1 MSGPTFVNTSDSSQT
16 LTDRSTA
23 EKPSPEKPLADA
35 EKVPPEDITPKV
47 KHDGQ
52 HMEFPDGGL
61 RAWGVAL
68 GNAGVMFCTLGYV
81 NSWGVYQAYY
91 QANQLPNETS
101 SAISWIGSLQSFFI
115 FAASLVGGPLFD
127 RYGAKVIY
135 PPAAVFVFTIFMT
148 SLCTEYYQFMLAQ
161 GVLGGIMQGLVMTP
175 AMAATPQYFNKKRG
189 AAMGLAIAGSSI
201 GGVIHPI
208 ALNQM
213 LTQTNL
219 GFAWSVRIEAFLIL
233 SVLCIS
239 CPFIRARLPPR
250 KSKFLL
256 PRAFK
261 ELRYTGLVFA
271 SFFMFLG
278 MFPPLFYLPSY
289 GISQGMTPTLAFYL
303 SAILNAA
310 SFPGRI
316 LPAIL
321 SDKIGKVNVY
331 AAAGITTGILTLCWQ
346 RVHGN
351 AGVIVFTALF
361 GFFSGAII
369 SGGSVTLAS
378 CTDDAKNIGTYMG
391 MGMAWTSLAALIGP
405 PISGALEDTES
416 GYKAIAIFA
425 GTVTLFGGLFAM
437 LVVKSVA
444 GRGVLSLE

>member
-1 MSGPTFVNTSDSSQT
+1 MTGQTFANISGSTQT
-16 LTDRSTA
+16 LTERSLADIPPA
-23 EKPSPEKPLADA
+23 EKPEEATLPLEETAPEVKPDDRR
-35 EKVPPEDITPKV
+35 PD
-47 KHDGQ
+47 
-52 HMEFPDGGL
+52 FPDGGS

-91 QANQLPNETS
+91 QANQLRNESPS
-101 SAISWIGSLQSFFI
+101 SIAWIGSLQSFFI
-115 FAASLVGGPLFD
+115 FSASLVGGPLFD
-127 RYGAKVIY
+127 RYGSKVIY

-161 GVLGGIMQGLVMTP
+161 GVLGGIMQGLAMTP

-213 LTQTNL
+213 LTKTDL

-233 SVLCIS
+233 GVLLVS
-239 CPFIRARLPPR
+239 TPFIRARLPPR

-261 ELRYTGLVFA
+261 ELRYTGLTFA

-289 GISQGMTPTLAFYL
+289 GLSEGMTPTLAFYL

-316 LPAIL
+316 VPAIL
-321 SDKIGKVNVY
+321 SDKVGKLNIY

-351 AGVIVFTALF
+351 TAIIIFTALF

-378 CTDDAKNIGTYMG
+378 CTDDPKNIGTYMG
-391 MGMAWTSLAALIGP
+391 MGMAWTSIAPLIGP
-405 PISGALEDTES
+405 PISGALEDTEN
-416 GYKAIAIFA
+416 GYKAIAVFA
-425 GTVTLFGGLFAM
+425 GSVTLFGGLFVL
-437 LVVKSVA
+437 LVVKQFA
-444 GRGVLSLE
+444 GRGVFALE